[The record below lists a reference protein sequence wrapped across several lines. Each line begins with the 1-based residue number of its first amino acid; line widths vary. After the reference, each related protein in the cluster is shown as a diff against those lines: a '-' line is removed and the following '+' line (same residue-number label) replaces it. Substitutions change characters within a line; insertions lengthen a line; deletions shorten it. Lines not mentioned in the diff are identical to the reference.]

1 MPRKPAKP
9 NKDYKGKKAKYCSTR
24 TLQNGKT
31 IVICNNSKNAKT
43 QAANSRNPPRPPN
56 KKFSRK
62 KITKGYS
69 SYPGRFKT
77 GGRIKKPG
85 AGGARIAG
93 SKNLTKKQK
102 IDKLVEKGYD
112 RDAVSRLLVAEIN
125 KLLSTRRR
133 VSDLNTFFK

>member
-9 NKDYKGKKAKYCSTR
+9 DKDYKGQKAKYCSTR
-24 TLQNGKT
+24 TLQTGKT
-31 IVICNNSKNAKT
+31 IVICNNSQNAKK
-43 QAANSRNPPRPPN
+43 QAASSRNPPRPPN
-56 KKFSRK
+56 KKFNRK
-62 KITKGYS
+62 KITKGASTYA
-69 SYPGRFKT
+69 GRFKT

-85 AGGARIAG
+85 AGGARVAG

-112 RDAVSRLLVAEIN
+112 RAALKGLLVAEIN